1 MPQINILNILEGD
14 NQSTVVDKIN
24 YNFDQILSAGGG
36 PQGQQGSVGTTGP
49 IGPQGFQGVQGLQGP
64 SGTKWFVQDNT
75 PASGSIG
82 GNNPFLFPSLG
93 DYWLDPDSADQGIYV
108 FNGTSWVD
116 SGFGLGAGEIF
127 QRINPINHVGGITG
141 RGILLGGTASDQ
153 TLVLS
158 DADISTYTPGGTAI
172 DNLNYEDYKLKIAT
186 KDSRI
191 GILSLGRSENDSI
204 VDTTSGGN
212 LNNSLIYW
220 NDIVPG
226 NPGYWSTTWKNPTG
240 SITIQSLGGS
250 SAGGVNLLA
259 NEEITAQ
266 SNDSN
271 IGLIT
276 NNVDKGTFVSVNSTR
291 GFLEISSSYPTN
303 SAAPYLFVNSTGA
316 GIGVGTGGFKE
327 TGDDARKLSVLG
339 NASIGKSSSSH
350 TGSIFTGGGVGV
362 TGNDLGSL
370 FVEGYGGFGY
380 KNPTGSPGG
389 TLLATTG
396 PAESQNR
403 FPQLWVSSY
412 NNGPGLQIK
421 TLGDSDFQP
430 RTVIGDGVFDYQG
443 AGISERVVAG
453 TGPDITQEFYIS
465 GSPSFTNEPLI
476 SYQHKITDSANTTGT
491 APVFSVST
499 WTRNGAYNNAD
510 AADKTIIQTRN
521 SNDKLEIRANSVRST
536 NKVSIGTLDESNL
549 TVHQGTTAD
558 PGYGSTTIGYNSDL
572 IKSIEP
578 GVLPTGT
585 FNVSNNGK
593 GSASPGCN
601 SPNHAS
607 VISGTQTI
615 GSYGPDALVRNDSST
630 MLLGIKSF
638 GAFPSPP
645 VFAYSYPVSDY
656 SMQKIHRN
664 LYETASTSKLGT
676 TSADNTQSP
685 NIQNYPNGLE
695 ITSYINSDFQNWTG
709 FSGTPTL
716 DQRTSFAIVVGTTD
730 NISTNFG
737 SDASY
742 ANTTGFMV
750 SDTGTN
756 VSIGAQPNLLT
767 SLTIDAS
774 NNPYVSGGGIQA
786 MSIAGYCDFNGD
798 MDVIGDVEITGDVDI
813 IGNTEITGGNL
824 KVGTPGTPI
833 DSMIVGRIQVN
844 VNGAPPVT
852 IKAGTG
858 YTASMVGS
866 GPSLE
871 VQINLNSAFPGVA
884 PGTNPDGVVVMA
896 QAISGS
902 ASTHFYCNSWTDTSF
917 NLRGIGF
924 SSGTV
929 QVNFTAYSVS

>member
-93 DYWLDPDSADQGIYV
+93 DYWLDPDSADQEIYV

-141 RGILLGGTASDQ
+141 RGILLGGTARDQ

-158 DADISTYTPGGTAI
+158 DADISTYTPGGSAI

-191 GILSLGRSENDSI
+191 GILSIGRSENDSI
-204 VDTTSGGN
+204 VDTSSSGN

-276 NNVDKGTFVSVNSTR
+276 NNQDKGTFVSVNSTR

-499 WTRNGAYNNAD
+499 WTRNGAYNNAN

-585 FNVSNNGK
+585 FNVANNGK

-615 GSYGPDALVRNDSST
+615 GSYGPDALVRNDSSS
-630 MLLGIKSF
+630 LFLGF
-638 GAFPSPP
+638 TGFFQPVGAF
-645 VFAYSYPVSDY
+645 PVSDY

-664 LYETASTSKLGT
+664 LYETASTTPKGGT
-676 TSADNTQSP
+676 TSANNTQSP
-685 NIQNYPNGLE
+685 LLQNYPNGLE
-695 ITSYINSDFQNWTG
+695 ITSYINPGISNFNGYTG
-709 FSGTPTL
+709 TST
-716 DQRTSFAIVVGTTD
+716 DQRASFAIVVGTTD
-730 NISTNFG
+730 NITTNFG
-737 SDASY
+737 SDTSY

-756 VSIGAQPNLLT
+756 VSIGTTPNLLAAL
-767 SLTIDAS
+767 SVDAAGS
-774 NNPYVSGGGIQA
+774 PYPLGSANIA
-786 MSIAGYCDFNGD
+786 LAIAGNSQFSGD
-798 MDVIGDVEITGDVDI
+798 LDLIGNAEITGDVNI
-813 IGNTEITGGNL
+813 TGNTEINDGNL
-824 KVGTPGTPI
+824 KVGSPGTPI
-833 DSMIVGRIQVN
+833 NTMIVGRIQVN
-844 VNGAPPVT
+844 VNGAPPVI

-858 YTASMVGS
+858 YTASTVGS
-866 GPSLE
+866 GASLE
-871 VQINLNSAFPGVA
+871 VQIDLNSAFPGVA

-896 QAISGS
+896 QAISQS

-924 SSGTV
+924 ASGIV